1 MKNNKI
7 LILFKLIIFFIR
19 NLRNKLTEW
28 FKVVL
33 QWDPKKRGKQ
43 YENGI
48 SKLVVFEL
56 LHSILSK
63 QVF

>member
-1 MKNNKI
+1 MKNNKT
-7 LILFKLIIFFIR
+7 LILFKLVIFFIR
-19 NLRNKLTEW
+19 NLRNKLIEW

-43 YENGI
+43 YESGI

>member
-7 LILFKLIIFFIR
+7 LILFKLVIFFIR
-19 NLRNKLTEW
+19 NLRNKLIEW

-43 YENGI
+43 CESGI